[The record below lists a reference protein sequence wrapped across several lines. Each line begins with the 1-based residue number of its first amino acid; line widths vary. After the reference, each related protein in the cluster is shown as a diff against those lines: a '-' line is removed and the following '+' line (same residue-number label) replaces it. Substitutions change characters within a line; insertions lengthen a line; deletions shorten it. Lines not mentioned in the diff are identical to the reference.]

1 MALAGCG
8 DSPGA
13 EAISCLNSRT
23 EVPAATDITP
33 EVSLKLIGVD
43 ADDRSK
49 TWKRSACCFPS
60 SDHCASP
67 CTGALP
73 CPVLSVSV
81 TVPEQR
87 VLRADVGGLLLFRRA
102 SRTRSLLSFCAVVFT
117 GWERRSRSMSPRARA
132 GAPRPC
138 SARARRKRAALA
150 DAVDDE
156 VHEDGS
162 VLLVRVLLALFVL

>member
-49 TWKRSACCFPS
+49 TWKQVPVASHHPTTVRLPAQVRSLAC
-60 SDHCASP
+60 
-67 CTGALP
+67 
-73 CPVLSVSV
+73 SVRFRYRS
-81 TVPEQR
+81 EQR
-87 VLRADVGGLLLFRRA
+87 VLRADVGDYCYSA
-102 SRTRSLLSFCAVVFT
+102 
-117 GWERRSRSMSPRARA
+117 
-132 GAPRPC
+132 APRGRGR
-138 SARARRKRAALA
+138 S
-150 DAVDDE
+150 
-156 VHEDGS
+156 
-162 VLLVRVLLALFVL
+162 